1 MKRLIGVKE
10 LRALLESEN
19 TIYETLDTIN
29 DMARVY
35 ASKVSIE
42 MLKAGASK
50 SRNRLESR
58 PAPNRLK
65 H

>member
-1 MKRLIGVKE
+1 MINVTD
-10 LRALLESEN
+10 LREIIESG

-58 PAPNRLK
+58 PTPNRLK

>member
-10 LRALLESEN
+10 LRGLLESEN

-58 PAPNRLK
+58 PTPNRLK

>member
-10 LRALLESEN
+10 LRALLESGN

-58 PAPNRLK
+58 PVPNRLK